1 MKKQIRE
8 DGVSPVVG
16 VMLMLVVTII
26 IAAMVASFTGG
37 LAGEQKATPQ
47 VKLDVS
53 YTASIIDTDKT
64 NTEPDY
70 KAGYK
75 PNNGLTFRLLGGD
88 SFRLKDIA
96 VQLKSGDATITFDLN
111 VYRDITSSNAD
122 SDKLNIIRGSNGV
135 NETYFA
141 VAKQQDEVIALG
153 ETFSLLADGYY
164 DNSLNTT
171 ATKKGQFLRWTPV
184 NGGTF
189 DIQLNVPV
197 EYVVLDKNSGGRMQA
212 GTITIR

>member
-1 MKKQIRE
+1 MKKNAK
-8 DGVSPVVG
+8 DHAVSPVVG

-53 YTASIIDTDKT
+53 ATASILDTDKT

-70 KAGYK
+70 KAGYN

-88 SFRLKDIA
+88 SFRMRDIA
-96 VQLKSGDATITFDLN
+96 VQLKSGDATITFDTN
-111 VYRDITSSNAD
+111 VYRDTAGGNVD
-122 SDKLNIIRGSNGV
+122 TEKLNVLTGSNGV

-141 VAKQQDEVIALG
+141 VPKQQDEVIALG

-164 DNSLNTT
+164 DNSLNIT
-171 ATKKGQFLRWTPV
+171 ATKKGQFLCWTPV
-184 NGGTF
+184 DGGTF
-189 DIQLNVPV
+189 EVQLNVPV

>member
-37 LAGEQKATPQ
+37 LAGEQKAAPQ
-47 VKLDVS
+47 VTFDVS

-64 NTEPDY
+64 NNEPDY
-70 KAGYK
+70 KSEYK

-96 VQLKSGDATITFDLN
+96 VQLKNGDSTITFDSN
-111 VYRDITSSNAD
+111 VYRSISNSNVD
-122 SDKLNIIRGSNGV
+122 TEKLNIILGSNGV

-141 VAKQQDEVIALG
+141 VPKQQDEVIALG
-153 ETFSLLADGYY
+153 ETFSVLVDGYY

-184 NGGTF
+184 EGGTF
-189 DIQLNVPV
+189 EIQLNVPV

>member
-1 MKKQIRE
+1 MKKCSRD

-37 LAGEQKATPQ
+37 LAGEQKVAPQ
-47 VKLDVS
+47 VTLDVS
-53 YTASIIDTDKT
+53 YTASIIDTDKM
-64 NTEPDY
+64 NSEPNY
-70 KAGYK
+70 KSGSK

-88 SFRLKDIA
+88 SFRLQDIA
-96 VQLKSGDATITFDLN
+96 VQLKNGDSTITFDSN
-111 VYRDITSSNAD
+111 VYRDITASNVD
-122 SDKLNIIRGSNGV
+122 TDKLNIMVGSNGV
-135 NETYFA
+135 SETYFA
-141 VAKQQDEVIALG
+141 VPKQQDDVIGLG
-153 ETFSLLADGYY
+153 ETFSIVVDGYF
-164 DNSLNTT
+164 DNSQDAA

-184 NGGTF
+184 DGGTF
-189 DIQLNVPV
+189 DVQLNVPI